1 MWQVPLHHGARDL
14 SYTCFATSNFGKVN
28 LTVFQ
33 CLHLNTRL
41 SVSDDLTEV
50 PKWQPVVWIWPVD
63 IFGSYW
69 CFYTTTGF
77 STKIFHIKLFSS
89 FNKNL
94 SQDCWNHHMAT
105 LCLSCKVTALY
116 RCKLPLAGFSS
127 SLQVL
132 FFF

>member
-1 MWQVPLHHGARDL
+1 MKKQNGQMWQVPLHHGARDL

-50 PKWQPVVWIWPVD
+50 PKWQPVMWIWPVD

-77 STKIFHIKLFSS
+77 STKSFHIKLFSS
-89 FNKNL
+89 FNSKIFPKTVLKSPYGN
-94 SQDCWNHHMAT
+94 T
-105 LCLSCKVTALY
+105 LLEL
-116 RCKLPLAGFSS
+116 
-127 SLQVL
+127 
-132 FFF
+132 

>member
-1 MWQVPLHHGARDL
+1 MLKGMKKQNGQMWQVPLHHGARDL

-50 PKWQPVVWIWPVD
+50 PKWQPVMWIWPVD

-77 STKIFHIKLFSS
+77 STKSFHIKLFSS
-89 FNKNL
+89 FNSKIFPKTVLKSPYGN
-94 SQDCWNHHMAT
+94 T
-105 LCLSCKVTALY
+105 LLEL
-116 RCKLPLAGFSS
+116 
-127 SLQVL
+127 
-132 FFF
+132 